1 MVIGVTG
8 GIGSGKTY
16 ICKLLEIASLPVFYS
31 DTEAKRI
38 MDEDFS
44 VKTAITEL
52 LGEEAYTVVAYT
64 GDSVPV
70 EKLDRKFVA
79 RKIFSDPDLR
89 AKMNAIVHPAVFKAF
104 KVWQEKQESNVT
116 VIESAILF
124 ECGLDKYVDK
134 TIVVAA
140 PVNVRIKRLK
150 ERDNMSD
157 EEIEKRMA
165 SQSDE
170 SSKLRRADIIIK
182 NGQDDDVNRQIFALL
197 KSIQEELF
205 TPAPTVL
212 PCSDN

>member
-16 ICKLLEIASLPVFYS
+16 FCKLLEMASLPVFYS

-52 LGEEAYTVVAYT
+52 LGEEAYPVVAYT
-64 GDSVPV
+64 ADSVPV
-70 EKLDRKFVA
+70 EKLDRKYVA
-79 RKIFSDPDLR
+79 KKIFSDPDMR
-89 AKMNAIVHPAVFKAF
+89 EKINAIVHPAVFKAF

-140 PVNVRIKRLK
+140 HLDLRIKRLK

-157 EEIEKRMA
+157 EEINRRMA
-165 SQSDE
+165 SQADE
-170 SSKLRRADIIIK
+170 SSKLRRADVIIK
-182 NGQDDDVNRQIFALL
+182 NGPDDDVNRQIFTLL

-205 TPAPTVL
+205 TPAPTVS

>member
-64 GDSVPV
+64 EDSVPV

-104 KVWQEKQESNVT
+104 KVWQETQESNVT

>member
-16 ICKLLEIASLPVFYS
+16 FCKLLEMASLPVFYS

-64 GDSVPV
+64 ADSVPV
-70 EKLDRKFVA
+70 EKLDRKYVA
-79 RKIFSDPDLR
+79 KKIFSDPDMR
-89 AKMNAIVHPAVFKAF
+89 EKINAIVHPAVFKAF
-104 KVWQEKQESNVT
+104 NVWQEKQESNVT

-140 PVNVRIKRLK
+140 PLDLRIKRLK

-157 EEIEKRMA
+157 EEIKRRMA
-165 SQSDE
+165 SQADE
-170 SSKLRRADIIIK
+170 SSKLRRADVIIK
-182 NGQDDDVNRQIFALL
+182 NGPDDDVNRQIFTLL

-205 TPAPTVL
+205 TPAPTVS